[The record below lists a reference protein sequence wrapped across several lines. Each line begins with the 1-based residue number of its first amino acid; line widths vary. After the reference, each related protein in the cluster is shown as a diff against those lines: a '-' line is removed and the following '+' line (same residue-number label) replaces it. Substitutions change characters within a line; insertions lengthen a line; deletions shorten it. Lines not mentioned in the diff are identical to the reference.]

1 MLLDIYTDLFVS
13 VFGSFGVVFRFWYIW
28 SPFVLF
34 PLARQTWLSWVRYKY
49 IASQNW
55 TILEIQMPR
64 AIEKGPKAME
74 QALAN
79 LHGYRNDPGS
89 WLEKY
94 RDGEVTLW
102 FSFELVSVAGNIR
115 FFIHTPRQHKNGVEA
130 NLYAQYPNID
140 IKEVPD
146 YLEQLH
152 PRTLPELYE
161 QGRDLWGTE
170 VMLDKEDHIPIRSYT
185 EFESKDEFQNID
197 TMASVLE
204 TLRSLGPG
212 ESAVMQIIARPA
224 SNAWQK
230 KGGEKVKEIKEK
242 ASSLKVS
249 EEGASRVE
257 RSSPG
262 DIQFLKLIE
271 QKLIKPGFEVIIRLV
286 YIADAAVFSS
296 GSVRRGF
303 MSILNQVGSDIYNK
317 FAINHKVSTL
327 VQWVYYPYLF
337 PKRRAEGRK
346 SRLLRNLR
354 ERRVPAH
361 DKVQGLYDSVMLSSG
376 FAHRPF
382 ILNTEELATIYHFPT
397 QTVLTGPLL
406 ERQEAKRMGPPAGL
420 PIFTDQDPSNIIPR

>member
-1 MLLDIYTDLFVS
+1 
-13 VFGSFGVVFRFWYIW
+13 
-28 SPFVLF
+28 
-34 PLARQTWLSWVRYKY
+34 
-49 IASQNW
+49 
-55 TILEIQMPR
+55 
-64 AIEKGPKAME
+64 ME

-212 ESAVMQIIARPA
+212 ESAVMQIIARTA

-257 RSSPG
+257 RSSPV

-296 GSVRRGF
+296 G
-303 MSILNQVGSDIYNK
+303 
-317 FAINHKVSTL
+317 
-327 VQWVYYPYLF
+327 
-337 PKRRAEGRK
+337 
-346 SRLLRNLR
+346 
-354 ERRVPAH
+354 
-361 DKVQGLYDSVMLSSG
+361 
-376 FAHRPF
+376 
-382 ILNTEELATIYHFPT
+382 
-397 QTVLTGPLL
+397 
-406 ERQEAKRMGPPAGL
+406 
-420 PIFTDQDPSNIIPR
+420 